1 MMHTNRQGVLPE
13 GSSGSAQKETNKFV
27 SYMRSYMQRKK
38 RFFIAVFILIFL
50 GMVFTTDEAYAKTS
64 PLHVDGVHL
73 KDQNGKTVVLRGVSL
88 HGLSWFP
95 EYVNKGSFKSVKKLF
110 KANVLRLPVY
120 TTNYN
125 GYCSGGDQ
133 KELRKVVEKGVKYA
147 TKLGMYVIIDW
158 HILDDNDPNT
168 HIDESKKFF
177 KYFAK
182 KYADHDNVLYE
193 ICNEPHGVSWHDSI
207 KPYAKKIT
215 KVIRAYDDDAIIIVG
230 TNTWSQDVDDVIGDT
245 LPDKNTVYALHFYA
259 ATHGDFLREKAQ
271 KAIDNNIP
279 IFVSECS
286 ICEASGNGNVDTSS
300 GKKWKRFLDKNKISM
315 VAWNLS
321 NKDEASS
328 LIKSTC
334 KKLKGW
340 KKKNLTKTGKWF
352 RKNLA
357 M

>member
-1 MMHTNRQGVLPE
+1 M
-13 GSSGSAQKETNKFV
+13 
-27 SYMRSYMQRKK
+27 
-38 RFFIAVFILIFL
+38 
-50 GMVFTTDEAYAKTS
+50 
-64 PLHVDGVHL
+64 
-73 KDQNGKTVVLRGVSL
+73 
-88 HGLSWFP
+88 
-95 EYVNKGSFKSVKKLF
+95 
-110 KANVLRLPVY
+110 
-120 TTNYN
+120 
-125 GYCSGGDQ
+125 
-133 KELRKVVEKGVKYA
+133 
-147 TKLGMYVIIDW
+147 
-158 HILDDNDPNT
+158 
-168 HIDESKKFF
+168 
-177 KYFAK
+177 
-182 KYADHDNVLYE
+182 
-193 ICNEPHGVSWHDSI
+193 
-207 KPYAKKIT
+207 
-215 KVIRAYDDDAIIIVG
+215 
-230 TNTWSQDVDDVIGDT
+230 DDVIGDT